1 MCCTCCCRMALSD
14 AMHASCAKLQM
25 LMCRMCCCRMALSDA
40 KGDVDDR
47 VRDLAASERELEKAD
62 FDLRYKTHEAKLVNK
77 AAVAKRTEVG
87 EVHTSCHPA
96 VCSACSRTVSNCSI
110 APTIPYRFD
119 QPLDCCHMLCVLQH
133 SIWQQLSAVLLCVI
147 HAAAQLQMISPSG

>member
-1 MCCTCCCRMALSD
+1 
-14 AMHASCAKLQM
+14 
-25 LMCRMCCCRMALSDA
+25 MALSDA

-87 EVHTSCHPA
+87 EVHLQGTSY
-96 VCSACSRTVSNCSI
+96 SLQACV
-110 APTIPYRFD
+110 
-119 QPLDCCHMLCVLQH
+119 
-133 SIWQQLSAVLLCVI
+133 
-147 HAAAQLQMISPSG
+147 

>member
-1 MCCTCCCRMALSD
+1 
-14 AMHASCAKLQM
+14 
-25 LMCRMCCCRMALSDA
+25 MALSDA

-87 EVHTSCHPA
+87 EVTLVRHMLLTAWACSLML
-96 VCSACSRTVSNCSI
+96 CSA
-110 APTIPYRFD
+110 A
-119 QPLDCCHMLCVLQH
+119 CC
-133 SIWQQLSAVLLCVI
+133 AV
-147 HAAAQLQMISPSG
+147 AA

>member
-1 MCCTCCCRMALSD
+1 
-14 AMHASCAKLQM
+14 
-25 LMCRMCCCRMALSDA
+25 MALSDA

-87 EVHTSCHPA
+87 EVQLLIPKA
-96 VCSACSRTVSNCSI
+96 VWLWKHRLNM
-110 APTIPYRFD
+110 
-119 QPLDCCHMLCVLQH
+119 QQCCCCLC
-133 SIWQQLSAVLLCVI
+133 LC
-147 HAAAQLQMISPSG
+147 

>member
-1 MCCTCCCRMALSD
+1 
-14 AMHASCAKLQM
+14 
-25 LMCRMCCCRMALSDA
+25 MALSDA

-87 EVHTSCHPA
+87 EVILALSFMVPA
-96 VCSACSRTVSNCSI
+96 ASSWRIGVCFV
-110 APTIPYRFD
+110 
-119 QPLDCCHMLCVLQH
+119 
-133 SIWQQLSAVLLCVI
+133 WQQGGWGQAHRGWRGFVLLPLYCY
-147 HAAAQLQMISPSG
+147 ASESCRTAMSSMQLAYPWQRVE

>member
-1 MCCTCCCRMALSD
+1 
-14 AMHASCAKLQM
+14 
-25 LMCRMCCCRMALSDA
+25 MALSDA

-87 EVHTSCHPA
+87 EVHNCCHAA
-96 VCSACSRTVSNCSI
+96 VCHVCCAAVCYACSSAAGKCQLTLKSPREYGKT
-110 APTIPYRFD
+110 
-119 QPLDCCHMLCVLQH
+119 LGLCMLQH
-133 SIWQQLSAVLLCVI
+133 SFKWSTCGLMLYVMR
-147 HAAAQLQMISPSG
+147 AAALHLRNSCCTQHVTSS

>member
-1 MCCTCCCRMALSD
+1 MSNTAIIGMQDGIAMPRVMEMTWQFALTAPNVPDIAACCHSTKPHMAQKPQPDSTATPSL
-14 AMHASCAKLQM
+14 A
-25 LMCRMCCCRMALSDA
+25 RRMALSDA

-87 EVHTSCHPA
+87 EVISKLP
-96 VCSACSRTVSNCSI
+96 SRILIC
-110 APTIPYRFD
+110 
-119 QPLDCCHMLCVLQH
+119 QH
-133 SIWQQLSAVLLCVI
+133 FLT
-147 HAAAQLQMISPSG
+147 

>member
-1 MCCTCCCRMALSD
+1 MVLS
-14 AMHASCAKLQM
+14 HAIHATCAKLQM
-25 LMCRMCCCRMALSDA
+25 LMCCMYDCRMALSDA

-87 EVHTSCHPA
+87 EVH
-96 VCSACSRTVSNCSI
+96 N
-110 APTIPYRFD
+110 
-119 QPLDCCHMLCVLQH
+119 CCH
-133 SIWQQLSAVLLCVI
+133 AVVCY
-147 HAAAQLQMISPSG
+147 A

>member
-1 MCCTCCCRMALSD
+1 MAMVLTAAAASICHHAFHFATLRCSCCPSCCHRDETNAHCRMLCLYKHSHACVS
-14 AMHASCAKLQM
+14 MHWNAFSIV
-25 LMCRMCCCRMALSDA
+25 CCRMALSDA

-87 EVHTSCHPA
+87 EVQLLIPKA
-96 VCSACSRTVSNCSI
+96 VWLWKHRLNM
-110 APTIPYRFD
+110 
-119 QPLDCCHMLCVLQH
+119 QQCCCCLC
-133 SIWQQLSAVLLCVI
+133 LC
-147 HAAAQLQMISPSG
+147 

>member
-1 MCCTCCCRMALSD
+1 MWCMYD
-14 AMHASCAKLQM
+14 
-25 LMCRMCCCRMALSDA
+25 CRMALSDA

-87 EVHTSCHPA
+87 EVHIFCHAA
-96 VCSACSRTVSNCSI
+96 VCHACSAAVCHACCAAACHACSSAAANCQLTLKS
-110 APTIPYRFD
+110 FSLFE
-119 QPLDCCHMLCVLQH
+119 QPMACCHILCVLQH
-133 SIWQQLSAVLLCVI
+133 SMRL
-147 HAAAQLQMISPSG
+147 

>member
-1 MCCTCCCRMALSD
+1 
-14 AMHASCAKLQM
+14 
-25 LMCRMCCCRMALSDA
+25 MALSDA

-87 EVHTSCHPA
+87 EVCTLLAHAANAIDHCSG
-96 VCSACSRTVSNCSI
+96 CSA
-110 APTIPYRFD
+110 D
-119 QPLDCCHMLCVLQH
+119 QGLVWCPENLHCVPLLRAFAVNVLWTHMLILALQTKQNNF
-133 SIWQQLSAVLLCVI
+133 QQYSQRYAF
-147 HAAAQLQMISPSG
+147 Q

>member
-1 MCCTCCCRMALSD
+1 
-14 AMHASCAKLQM
+14 M
-25 LMCRMCCCRMALSDA
+25 LMHVLCRMALSDA

-87 EVHTSCHPA
+87 EVCTE
-96 VCSACSRTVSNCSI
+96 
-110 APTIPYRFD
+110 TI
-119 QPLDCCHMLCVLQH
+119 
-133 SIWQQLSAVLLCVI
+133 LLCICMTAVVK
-147 HAAAQLQMISPSG
+147 PSDIEQVCTDALKCKALA